1 MNTHTLQKLFYEE
14 VGYEPDFYEVMRFVV
29 NRWEEIK
36 TAFEVPE
43 PSHEE
48 VVSILERSAN
58 PELKRY
64 KEMMLDEAWIDELLD
79 SVFWK
84 GTAEDIISYARSHNR
99 LPDLLNACTE
109 EELYDSIYQRED

>member
-1 MNTHTLQKLFYEE
+1 MNTHTLQKLFYDET
-14 VGYEPDFYEVMRFVV
+14 GYSPDFYEVMRFVV

-48 VVSILERSAN
+48 VVSILERSAD
-58 PELKRY
+58 PELSRY

-84 GTAEDIISYARSHNR
+84 GTAEDIISYARSHR
-99 LPDLLNACTE
+99 LLPDLLEACTW
-109 EELYDSIYQRED
+109 EELNDSIDKCQD